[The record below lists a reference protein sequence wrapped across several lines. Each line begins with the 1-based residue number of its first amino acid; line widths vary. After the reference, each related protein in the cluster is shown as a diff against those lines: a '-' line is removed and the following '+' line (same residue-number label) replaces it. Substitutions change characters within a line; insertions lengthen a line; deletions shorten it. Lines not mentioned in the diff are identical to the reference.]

1 MPKRAVNRFQT
12 SLLTVRH
19 LLPAWLCFALAG
31 AIDHPLAL
39 VPLLVGNAIA
49 MTGICNAI
57 GFGMETSFAR
67 SIARRGLAYFVL
79 LTVYTAFVAAVL
91 AAPAWWLARDGSL
104 PAALT
109 LSGSLVIALFAIWR
123 IWPAFALP
131 FLWDDAYPEDDAGH
145 SWLLAALRRSLA
157 FACHLTREHDLF
169 FSHGLPASIGLLL
182 LAVGA
187 LLLAGLGGFVAGDMR
202 IAALALYALILAPLA
217 LGLLL
222 NRCLR
227 ALLTNARS
235 ARHQHESSAEQSQSM
250 AAQEIPALSVGVTRA
265 ELDATLL
272 CAAYSAQI
280 SLALAALERG
290 GDPNASPGPDQ
301 RDQRSA
307 LMIAVTLP
315 DLRLLRALIGKGV
328 DVNKLHG
335 GITPLIAATRDSY
348 QGRPDAV
355 TTLLANGADARI
367 ADAAGNTPLHHAA
380 RCAEPIVAALL
391 LDAAADVNAVN
402 AEGMTA
408 LGIACGGANWKIAS
422 FLLEHGAKPDIDR
435 AQPALLFASG
445 IADDDPEGVKLL
457 LKQHANVNVRA
468 ALERTPL
475 MAAALAGH
483 PRIAEA
489 LLAAG
494 ADPDLADHRGT
505 NPLMEA
511 ARSGAVAVIHALGKR
526 KPNADSIDSSG
537 RSALT
542 IACQSRHASEESVRA
557 LLSLGANRKRAGSD
571 GKRAL
576 DHAAAAGR
584 WHIVALL
591 DAAYPLPSNLG
602 DGIPP
607 ALTANAD
614 HLLDALRF
622 AHWNVAAEFAG
633 VLGEWPPAALADLY
647 LDLCAIE
654 HEQARAWLLNHG
666 LGGDARTSEG
676 HSLADGLISALPGS
690 TAAIAQ
696 WFAAG
701 APVGGVGLVARMLAM
716 APHGADGATLRAIAR
731 DLLDRGGDWCG
742 ATGGQRTA
750 LHLAVAASDTELSA
764 HLLGLGADPNA
775 RDAQGRTP
783 LHLALNVDVAHA
795 IALLPLLIRAGAS
808 PEIATATG
816 ETPLGLALA
825 REQPEFAH
833 WLNWTQWRLPLRR
846 LRAADLPTAAAV
858 GDLDAVDRL
867 IALGMPLDG
876 EDAQGATALIRA
888 AGSGHTALV
897 VRLLEAGADTRHAAR
912 SGIHCLAAAVSA
924 KREAVVRT
932 LLNHGVAP
940 DTRMVG
946 GGTALTVAAA
956 LGQIHTAEALLE
968 AGADPNAIDEQGTAP
983 LHAASQYAFD
993 GGDSADA
1000 RALLD
1005 LLLRAGARLDAR
1017 NLAGQDALLVLLGAR
1032 AQPGTRCDAEHL
1044 LQLAGFLLERGAK
1057 TDSQDQRG
1065 VGALHACALHGLY
1078 GCARLLKAHGAPLDL
1093 RDGFERSA
1101 ADVAGLLGYVDVAAE
1116 LGAARTPLPSARQT
1130 LRRPA
1135 RAPD

>member
-1 MPKRAVNRFQT
+1 MPKRAVNRLQT
-12 SLLTVRH
+12 SLATIRH

-39 VPLLVGNAIA
+39 VPLLIANAIA

-67 SIARRGLAYFVL
+67 SIARRGLAFFVL
-79 LTVYTAFVAAVL
+79 LTIYTAFVAAIL

-104 PAALT
+104 SAALA
-109 LSGSLVIALFAIWR
+109 LSGVLVIALFVLWR

-131 FLWDDAYPEDDAGH
+131 FLWDDAYPEEEAGH
-145 SWLLAALRRSLA
+145 SWLVIALRRSLA
-157 FACHLTREHDLF
+157 FARHLTREHDLF
-169 FSHGLPASIGLLL
+169 FSHGLPASLGLLL

-187 LLLAGLGGFVAGDMR
+187 LLLAGLGSFLSGDVR
-202 IAALALYALILAPLA
+202 IAALVLYALVLAPLA

-227 ALLTNARS
+227 ALLANARS
-235 ARHQHESSAEQSQSM
+235 ARHRESREEPPQATI
-250 AAQEIPALSVGVTRA
+250 AQETPALPAGISRA

-315 DLRLLRALIGKGV
+315 DPRLLRALIAKGA
-328 DVNKLHG
+328 DVNRLHG

-348 QGRPDAV
+348 QGRPEAV

-367 ADAAGNTPLHHAA
+367 ADPSGNTPLHHAA

-391 LDAAADVNAVN
+391 LDAAADVNAVS
-402 AEGMTA
+402 AEGTTA
-408 LGIACGGANWKIAS
+408 LGIACGNANWTVAS
-422 FLLEHGAKPDIDR
+422 FLLEHGAKPDIER
-435 AQPALLFASG
+435 AQPALLFAAG
-445 IADDDPEGVKLL
+445 IANDDPAGVKLL
-457 LKQHANVNVRA
+457 LKHRANVNVRA

-483 PRIAEA
+483 SGIVEA

-494 ADPDLADHRGT
+494 ADPELADHRNT
-505 NPLMEA
+505 TALMEA
-511 ARSGAVAVIHALGKR
+511 ARSGAVAAIHAIGKH
-526 KPNADSIDSSG
+526 KPNVDSLDSSG
-537 RSALT
+537 RSALM

-557 LLSLGANRKRAGSD
+557 LLSLGADRTIEGAD

-576 DHAAAAGR
+576 EHAASAGR

-602 DGIPP
+602 DGAPL
-607 ALTANAD
+607 AQTANAD

-622 AHWNVAAEFAG
+622 AHWNVVAEFTG
-633 VLGEWPPAALADLY
+633 VLGEWPVAALADLY
-647 LDLCAIE
+647 LELCAAE
-654 HEQARAWLLNHG
+654 HEQARTWLLNHG
-666 LGGDARTSEG
+666 LAGDARTSDG
-676 HSLADGLISALPGS
+676 QCLVDGLIGALPES
-690 TAAIAQ
+690 TAALAQ
-696 WFAAG
+696 WCASG
-701 APVGGVGLVARMLAM
+701 APVGGAGLIARTLAS
-716 APHGADGATLRAIAR
+716 APHGTDGNATRALAR
-731 DLLDRGGDWCG
+731 DLLERGGDWCG
-742 ATGGQRTA
+742 TTGGQRSA
-750 LHLAVAASDTELSA
+750 LHLAVAASDIELSRR
-764 HLLGLGADPNA
+764 LLDFGADPNA

-783 LHLALNVDVAHA
+783 LHLALNVDATSA
-795 IALLPLLIRAGAS
+795 IALLPQLISAGAS

-825 REQPEFAH
+825 REQPEFAQ
-833 WLNWTQWRLPLRR
+833 WLSWTHWRLPLRR
-846 LRAADLPTAAAV
+846 LRAADLPAAAAV
-858 GDLDAVDRL
+858 GDLDAIDRL
-867 IALGMPLDG
+867 IALGIPLEG
-876 EDAQGATALIRA
+876 EDAHGATALIRA

-897 VRLLEAGADTRHAAR
+897 VRLLEAGADTAHAAR

-932 LLNHGVAP
+932 LLNHGVAA
-940 DTRMVG
+940 DTRMAG

-956 LGQIHTAEALLE
+956 LGQVRTAEALLE
-968 AGADPNAIDEQGTAP
+968 AGADPNAADEQGTTP
-983 LHAASQYAFD
+983 LHAAAQYAFD

-1000 RALLD
+1000 HTLID
-1005 LLLRAGARLDAR
+1005 LLLRAGARLDTR
-1017 NLAGQDALLVLLGAR
+1017 NLAGQDTLLVLLGAR

-1044 LQLAGFLLERGAK
+1044 LQLAGFLLERGAR

-1101 ADVAGLLGYVDVAAE
+1101 ADVATLLGYVDVAAE
-1116 LGAARTPLPSARQT
+1116 LGAAHAPLPSVRQT